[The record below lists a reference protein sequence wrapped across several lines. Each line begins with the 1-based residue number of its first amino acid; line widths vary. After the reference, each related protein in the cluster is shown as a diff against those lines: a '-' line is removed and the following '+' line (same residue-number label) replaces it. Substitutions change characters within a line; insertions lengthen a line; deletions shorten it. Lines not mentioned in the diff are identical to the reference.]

1 MLKVKNH
8 TVFIGR
14 YTVNMNIN
22 NQYNQSLNNNAKITQ
37 KSQTSQNLLN
47 AQNQFIDKYFNS
59 VMLNNQPIE
68 YDTRTMKQP
77 LISKDNFINS
87 LNFDIKSLSKLI
99 Y

>member
-1 MLKVKNH
+1 
-8 TVFIGR
+8 
-14 YTVNMNIN
+14 
-22 NQYNQSLNNNAKITQ
+22 
-37 KSQTSQNLLN
+37 
-47 AQNQFIDKYFNS
+47 
-59 VMLNNQPIE
+59 MLNNQPIE